1 MEKVKDRY
9 KYLEGRSQVGITQ
22 DIELWA
28 KGISLE
34 LGYSEAEVK
43 YVIRF
48 LSRYSSYLMGLGYG
62 FRFRDFMIHPELK
75 FMETE
80 EMYVKDDMLRVLLEY
95 EREVVYCK
103 HFGLDVGVMSEIK
116 TREYM
121 LRGGGIKFRKRIV
134 RKLNSVND
142 LKYMGISRK
151 RRLIKK

>member
-1 MEKVKDRY
+1 
-9 KYLEGRSQVGITQ
+9 
-22 DIELWA
+22 
-28 KGISLE
+28 
-34 LGYSEAEVK
+34 
-43 YVIRF
+43 
-48 LSRYSSYLMGLGYG
+48 
-62 FRFRDFMIHPELK
+62 
-75 FMETE
+75 
-80 EMYVKDDMLRVLLEY
+80 VKDDMLRVLLEY